1 MNQGGQSVALD
12 RSSPVPLYF
21 QVAQHLEQLIESG
34 EYPPG
39 TRLDNEIVLAEQWGL
54 SRPTM
59 RRAIEYLVDRG
70 LLVRKR
76 GVGTQVVQPKVRR
89 PVELSSLYDDLRAA
103 GKEPR
108 TEVLSFQVQ
117 PPSEIAAE
125 ALGLPADAQVYAI
138 ERLRYIGDEPLS
150 LMHNS
155 VPVDIVDLTPDDL
168 ATRGLYDI
176 LRSAG
181 VVPKIASQSIGGRA
195 ARAGEARRLG
205 ERPGAALLTMSRTA
219 FDENGRAVEFGSHVY
234 RASLYTFEITLT
246 TA

>member
-1 MNQGGQSVALD
+1 MRQGIQPVALD

-21 QVAQHLEQLIESG
+21 QVAQHLEQLIEAG
-34 EYPPG
+34 TFAPG

-89 PVELSSLYDDLRAA
+89 PVELSSLYDDLRSA

-117 PPSEIAAE
+117 PPTEIAAE
-125 ALGLPADAQVYAI
+125 ALGLGPDDRVYAV

-150 LMHNS
+150 LMHNE
-155 VPVDIVDLTPDDL
+155 VPADVVALTEADL
-168 ATRGLYDI
+168 AQRGLYDI
-176 LRSAG
+176 LRTAG

-195 ARAGEARRLG
+195 ARAAEARRLG

-219 FDENGRAVEFGSHVY
+219 FDENGRAVEYGSHVY